1 MHHLRTFIFTFIL
14 ALLAASCGKKEAPA
28 AAPETGITG
37 MWVCLGDVYDPA
49 QGTWDSIALP
59 YALAKTDYQAV
70 LKAYEADG
78 NCYKFMRENHEG
90 RENITPLSKESY
102 TLDVVDGD
110 TIYGEGERII
120 KMHTLSDSIM
130 VIEYSDQH
138 ETWKRL
144 GGFSESRRHEL
155 EALAT
160 EFLDNYSHMSH
171 QRFFSVFVDSHQR
184 QAFLVRI
191 VGWLCA
197 VVLVFVFVIVYY
209 LRRKRQ
215 LERALAEVQ
224 AEIDERPQAIAD
236 ATQAV
241 RDELFQS
248 PWYAE
253 LTRRLSAGEHLS
265 DDDWTEVAHQV
276 RRIYPHFRSS
286 LYNVCR
292 LSDTEYR
299 VCLLLKLRI
308 APAAIAAALCKEKNT
323 ISSVR
328 SRLFAKVF
336 GRKGSSKEWDEFI
349 ESL

>member
-1 MHHLRTFIFTFIL
+1 MHHLLTFIL
-14 ALLAASCGKKEAPA
+14 AFFLAILAASCSKKEAST
-28 AAPETGITG
+28 APETGVTG
-37 MWVCLGDVYDPA
+37 MWLCLGDVYNPA

-59 YALAKTDYQAV
+59 YALVKADYQAV

-90 RENITPLSKESY
+90 RESITPLSKESY

-130 VIEYSDQH
+130 VIEYGGLH
-138 ETWKRL
+138 ETWKRAD
-144 GGFSESRRHEL
+144 GFPASRRHEL

-160 EFLDNYSHMSH
+160 EFLDNYSHMSS

-184 QAFLVRI
+184 QALLVRI

-197 VVLVFVFVIVYY
+197 VVFVFMFVVGYY

-224 AEIDERPQAIAD
+224 AEINERPQAIAD

-248 PWYAE
+248 SWYAE

-276 RRIYPHFRSS
+276 RRICPAFRSR
-286 LYNVCR
+286 LYELCR

-308 APAAIAAALCKEKNT
+308 APVGIAAALCKEKNT

-336 GRKGSSKEWDEFI
+336 GRKGSSREWDEFI

>member
-1 MHHLRTFIFTFIL
+1 MHHLHTFIL
-14 ALLAASCGKKEAPA
+14 AFFLAILAASCSKKEVPA
-28 AAPETGITG
+28 APDTGITG
-37 MWVCLGDVYDPA
+37 MWVCLGDVYNPA

-59 YALAKTDYQAV
+59 YALVKADYQAV

-110 TIYGEGERII
+110 TIYGEGEAII
-120 KMHTLSDSIM
+120 NMLVLSDSAM
-130 VIEYSDQH
+130 VIEYGGLH
-138 ETWKRL
+138 ETWKRID
-144 GGFSESRRHEL
+144 GFPASRRHEL

-160 EFLDNYSHMSH
+160 EFLDNYSHMSSL
-171 QRFFSVFVDSHQR
+171 RFFSVFVDSHQR

-191 VGWLCA
+191 VGWLSA
-197 VVLVFVFVIVYY
+197 VVFFFVLVIGYY
-209 LRRKRQ
+209 LRRKHQ

-224 AEIDERPQAIAD
+224 AEIDERPQAITD

-248 PWYAE
+248 PWYTE

-276 RRIYPHFRSS
+276 RRICPAFRSR
-286 LYNVCR
+286 LYELCR

-299 VCLLLKLRI
+299 VCLLLKLSI
-308 APAAIAAALCKEKNT
+308 APSEIATALCKEKST
-323 ISSVR
+323 ISSIR

-336 GRKGSSKEWDEFI
+336 GKKGSSKDWDEFI
-349 ESL
+349 KSL